1 MPKMRRLLIYS
12 HDSFGLGHLRR
23 CRTIAHDLVDRWDD
37 LSVLIISGS
46 PVVGRFSF
54 RKHVDFLR
62 VPGVTKTPDGSY
74 APFDPGGDMDKIIGL
89 RTALIRQAV
98 QEFRPHLFLVD
109 KEPLGL
115 RGEVA
120 PALEWARTSGTRL
133 VLGLRDVLDAPDR
146 LQQEWARKNAF
157 EALDTLYH
165 DVWIFGDQKFYDP
178 LEGLLLPASVRAKA
192 SFTGY
197 LRRPAGNRHVAT
209 PERPFDEPFLLV
221 MAGGGGDGS
230 PLIEW
235 VLDTYENQPTGL
247 PPSLIVTG
255 PFMPMA
261 DQRRSIER
269 VQNDPRLKIKTFDA
283 RIEFLQESAAGFVT
297 MGGYN
302 TFSEM
307 LSRDKPCLMVPR
319 TEPRRE
325 QLIRAQRSEEL
336 GLLKTLVHWQD
347 DETVRS
353 DPQDLARELAQLPHA
368 DAPSTAMWPGML
380 EGLDGIADLAAPWIG
395 PGSHRAQAVSV
406 G

>member
-1 MPKMRRLLIYS
+1 MPKTRRLLIYS

-23 CRTIAHDLVDRWDD
+23 CRTIAHDLVRRWEN

-46 PVVGRFSF
+46 PLVGQFSF
-54 RKHVDFLR
+54 RNHVDFLR

-74 APFDPGGDMDKIIGL
+74 APFDPAGDIDKIIGL

-98 QEFRPHLFLVD
+98 QEFRPDLFLVD

-120 PALEWARTSGTRL
+120 PALEWARAAGARL
-133 VLGLRDVLDAPDR
+133 VLGVRDVLDAPDR
-146 LQQEWARKNAF
+146 LQHEWARKNAF

-165 DVWIFGDQKFYDP
+165 DIWVFGDRRFYDP
-178 LEGLLLPASVRAKA
+178 LDGLILPAGVREKA
-192 SFTGY
+192 AYTGY
-197 LRRPAGNRHVAT
+197 LRRPMGSGPMT
-209 PERPFDEPFLLV
+209 QPDRPFEDPFVLA

-230 PLIEW
+230 PLIDW
-235 VLDTYENQPTGL
+235 VLETYEDQPSGL
-247 PPSLIVTG
+247 PPALIVTG
-255 PFMPMA
+255 PFMPME

-269 VQNDPRLKIKTFDA
+269 AQKDPRLKIKTFDA
-283 RIEFLQESAAGFVT
+283 RIELLEESASAFVT

-325 QLIRAQRSEEL
+325 QLIRAKRGEEL
-336 GLLKTLVHWQD
+336 GLLRMLVHWQD
-347 DETVRS
+347 QERDRAHRS
-353 DPQDLARELAQLPHA
+353 ALGEELANVTRAAP
-368 DAPSTAMWPGML
+368 PSTQMWPGML
-380 EGLDGIADLAAPWIG
+380 DGLDGIAELAAPWIG
-395 PGSHRAQAVSV
+395 PGTRTPDALSV